1 MQQAP
6 LISNYYRTRENTL
19 ITCQFGDFEA
29 ALTSK
34 RLIINYKQLSE
45 SIKLQHIRAVT
56 IVDDHETLQLRKA
69 LFIRKRKRIYR
80 LALALTGALSAY
92 FLFPA
97 FVLAGTVT
105 GTSLGILLSSFLPI
119 NTKSISTPSL
129 LLVVL
134 ENQIKEYPFNQPVNA
149 DVATL
154 ARFMLQIETAL
165 YD

>member
-6 LISNYYRTRENTL
+6 LISNYFRAKENTL
-19 ITCQFGDFEA
+19 IICQFGEFEA
-29 ALTSK
+29 TLTSK

-69 LFIRKRKRIYR
+69 IFIRKRKSVYR
-80 LALALTGALSAY
+80 LALALTGALAAY
-92 FLFPA
+92 VLFPA

-134 ENQIKEYPFNQPVNA
+134 ENQVKEYPFSQSIHA
-149 DVATL
+149 DVAAL
-154 ARFMLQIETAL
+154 ARFMLQVETAL